1 MEISVNNNNECILPT
16 GLLTK
21 PGLPLYFQLFEL
33 LRDRIIDGD
42 IPVGSTLPTEQRIA
56 EHYSVSRI
64 TVREALICLQQEQFI
79 KKRTAKKALVLSR
92 SPTQFLGWKMN
103 SIDDIIAATRGV
115 VLNVKSYKQEK
126 SSEVASLFELKE
138 NASLYCLRSI
148 LTKNEQPYAVSTIY
162 FPEYIGKE
170 LKRSSFNEKIIFRV
184 VERELGIRVNDVE
197 IIISASLADVNQ
209 ASQLKKPIGSP
220 ILNSTLIYRNNKNS
234 PPFEIAFT
242 SFPAESY
249 RIKYNLK
256 SQSSSKSL
264 G

>member
-1 MEISVNNNNECILPT
+1 MVISVNENNECILPT
-16 GLLTK
+16 GLLNK

-42 IPVGSTLPTEQRIA
+42 IPAGSNLPTEQKIA

-64 TVREALICLQQEQFI
+64 TVREALNYLQQEQFI
-79 KKRTAKKALVLSR
+79 KKRTAKKALVLTR
-92 SPTQFLGWKMN
+92 SQTQFQGWEMN
-103 SIDDIIAATRGV
+103 SIDDIVAATKGV
-115 VLNVKSYKQEK
+115 VLKVKSYKQEK
-126 SSEVASLFELKE
+126 SSKVASLFELEE
-138 NASLYCLRSI
+138 NALLYCLRSI
-148 LTKNEQPYAVSTIY
+148 LIKNDQPYAVSTIY
-162 FPEYIGKE
+162 FPDYIGKE

-197 IIISASLADVNQ
+197 IMISASLADESQ

-220 ILNSTLIYRNNKNS
+220 ILNSTLIYRSDKNS
-234 PPFEIAFT
+234 SPFEIAFT
-242 SFPAESY
+242 NFPAESY

-256 SQSSSKSL
+256 SQNVSKSL

>member
-1 MEISVNNNNECILPT
+1 MVISVNENNECILPT
-16 GLLTK
+16 GLLNK

-42 IPVGSTLPTEQRIA
+42 IPAGSTLPTEQKIA

-64 TVREALICLQQEQFI
+64 TVREALNYLQQEQFI
-79 KKRTAKKALVLSR
+79 KKRTAKKALVLTR
-92 SPTQFLGWKMN
+92 NQTQFQGWEMN
-103 SIDDIIAATRGV
+103 SIDDIVAATKGV
-115 VLNVKSYKQEK
+115 VLKVKSYKQEK
-126 SSEVASLFELKE
+126 SSKVASLFELEE
-138 NASLYCLRSI
+138 NALLYCLRSI
-148 LTKNEQPYAVSTIY
+148 LIKNDQPYAVSTIY
-162 FPEYIGKE
+162 FPDYIGKE

-197 IIISASLADVNQ
+197 IMISASLADESQ

-220 ILNSTLIYRNNKNS
+220 ILNSTLIYRSDKNS
-234 PPFEIAFT
+234 SPFEIAFT
-242 SFPAESY
+242 NFPAESY

-256 SQSSSKSL
+256 SQNVSKSL

>member
-1 MEISVNNNNECILPT
+1 MVISVNENNECILPT
-16 GLLTK
+16 GLLNK

-42 IPVGSTLPTEQRIA
+42 IPAGSTLPTEQKIA

-64 TVREALICLQQEQFI
+64 TVREALNYLQQEQFI
-79 KKRTAKKALVLSR
+79 KMRTAKKALVLTR
-92 SPTQFLGWKMN
+92 SQTQFQGWEMN
-103 SIDDIIAATRGV
+103 SIDDIVAATKGV
-115 VLNVKSYKQEK
+115 VLKVKSYKQEK
-126 SSEVASLFELKE
+126 SSKVASLFELEE
-138 NASLYCLRSI
+138 NALLYCLRSI
-148 LTKNEQPYAVSTIY
+148 LIKNDQPYAVSTIY
-162 FPEYIGKE
+162 FPDYIGKE

-197 IIISASLADVNQ
+197 IMISASLADESQ

-220 ILNSTLIYRNNKNS
+220 ILNSTLIYRSDKNS
-234 PPFEIAFT
+234 SPFEIAFT
-242 SFPAESY
+242 NFPAESY

-256 SQSSSKSL
+256 SQNVSKSL

>member
-1 MEISVNNNNECILPT
+1 MEISENSSSECILPT
-16 GLLTK
+16 GLLNK
-21 PGLPLYFQLFEL
+21 PGLPLYFQLFGL

-64 TVREALICLQQEQFI
+64 TVREALNYLQQEQFI
-79 KKRTAKKALVLSR
+79 KKRTAKKALVLNR

-115 VLNVKSYKQEK
+115 ALKVKSYKQEK
-126 SSEVASLFELKE
+126 SSEVASLLELDE
-138 NASLYCLRSI
+138 NAVLYCLRSI
-148 LTKNEQPYAVSTIY
+148 LMKNEQPYAVSTIY
-162 FPEYIGKE
+162 FPDYIGKE
-170 LKRSSFNEKIIFRV
+170 LKRSFFNEKIIFRV
-184 VERELGIRVNDVE
+184 VERELGIRANDVE
-197 IIISASLADVNQ
+197 IIISASLADISQ
-209 ASQLKKPIGSP
+209 ASLLKKPIGSP
-220 ILNSTLIYRNNKNS
+220 ILNSTLVYRNNKNS

-249 RIKYNLK
+249 RIQYNIK
-256 SQSSSKSL
+256 AQSTSKSL